1 MSRLVLVATPIGNM
15 SDVSPRA
22 IAELTAAGL
31 VCCEDTRRTGMM
43 LKNLGIE
50 ATLMRVDEH
59 TEHASIP
66 RVLDALD
73 EGRDVCLVT
82 DAGTPGISDPG
93 ERIVRAVSQTAHVV
107 TAVPGPA
114 AFVMALVVSGLP
126 TERFAFDG
134 FLPRGGKERA
144 RSIADLVR
152 ERRTTVLY
160 EAPHRLQR
168 TLEDLYVALGGD
180 RRIVVARELTKIHEE
195 VWRGTTA
202 DAVTYFAGTEP
213 KGEYVLVVEGA
224 ADEPAATADDID
236 RLLLAELA
244 AGVSVRDA
252 AAVVADLTG
261 ATKKTVYN
269 RALDLSKSSDDD
281 RA

>member
-1 MSRLVLVATPIGNM
+1 
-15 SDVSPRA
+15 
-22 IAELTAAGL
+22 
-31 VCCEDTRRTGMM
+31 
-43 LKNLGIE
+43 
-50 ATLMRVDEH
+50 
-59 TEHASIP
+59 
-66 RVLDALD
+66 
-73 EGRDVCLVT
+73 
-82 DAGTPGISDPG
+82 
-93 ERIVRAVSQTAHVV
+93 
-107 TAVPGPA
+107 
-114 AFVMALVVSGLP
+114 MALVISGLP

-134 FLPRGGKERA
+134 FLPRGGQERG

-180 RRIVVARELTKIHEE
+180 RRIVVTRELTKIHEE

-202 DAVTYFAGTEP
+202 DAVTHFAGVEP

-224 ADEPAATADDID
+224 ADEPAATDDDIE

-252 AAVVADLTG
+252 ATVVADLTG
-261 ATKKTVYN
+261 APKKTVYN
-269 RALDLSKSSDDD
+269 RALELSKNPDDE

>member
-15 SDVSPRA
+15 TDVSTRA
-22 IAELTAAGL
+22 VAELRAAGL

-43 LKNLGIE
+43 LKNLGVD

-66 RVLDALD
+66 RVIDALD

-93 ERIVRAVSQTAHVV
+93 ERLVKAVSLTNHVV

-114 AFVMALVVSGLP
+114 AFVMALVISGLP
-126 TERFAFDG
+126 TDRFVFDG

-144 RSIADLVR
+144 RFIDELVR

-160 EAPHRLQR
+160 EAPHRLKR
-168 TLEDLYVALGGD
+168 TLEDLFVALGGG
-180 RRIVVARELTKIHEE
+180 RRIVVARELTKVHEE
-195 VWRGTTA
+195 VWRGTIA
-202 DAVTYFAGTEP
+202 EAVTHHAEVEP
-213 KGEYVLVVEGA
+213 KGEFVLVLEGA
-224 ADEPAATADDID
+224 ADAPAATAEDVD

-244 AGVSVRDA
+244 ADVSVRDA
-252 AAVVADLTG
+252 STVVSELTG
-261 ATKKTVYN
+261 VPRKTVYG
-269 RALDLSKSSDDD
+269 RALELSKRDD
-281 RA
+281 